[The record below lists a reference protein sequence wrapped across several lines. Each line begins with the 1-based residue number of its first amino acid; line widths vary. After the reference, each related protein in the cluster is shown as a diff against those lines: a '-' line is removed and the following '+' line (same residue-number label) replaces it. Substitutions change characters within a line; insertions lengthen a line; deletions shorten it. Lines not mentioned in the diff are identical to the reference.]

1 MTEQEQSLRQELEV
15 ARNNVFDA
23 QEILAKAVEAQA
35 VVMNAL
41 KELVTQRQVT
51 V

>member
-15 ARNNVFDA
+15 ARNRVWDA
-23 QEILAKAVEAQA
+23 QELLAKAIEAQA

-41 KELVTQRQVT
+41 KDLVTQRQVA